1 MLRRRHIDTDPGR
14 SRLRATPAAAARPFR
29 AVGWVVRERVLWPI
43 EDLLPSFG
51 ERVKWPL
58 QRLGWGFERRL
69 IWPVRERVSSWSHPR
84 RVAGVSALVA
94 VAIGAAA
101 FGVLMS
107 SQEDPAS
114 DEQVAAVAP
123 VTLADAQ
130 AAQVEQ
136 SGKPT
141 LQGAAPVFGVK
152 ESVEVASAESGDKGE
167 AASEADALAAL
178 AGSEAEPSEALD
190 TEATAAASSEKPV
203 PAGPEAMKV
212 ARHFANAFVFY
223 EVGQRPE
230 QAKAVFGETATPQ
243 LAGALSKRPPRLPAN
258 AKVPR
263 AKVLNLVPGL
273 RHAKAYTV
281 SVSLL
286 RVGVTSELRLQM
298 KELDG
303 AWVITDVRG

>member
-14 SRLRATPAAAARPFR
+14 SRLRAALAAATRPFR

-43 EDLLPSFG
+43 ADLLSSLG
-51 ERVKWPL
+51 ERLKWPF
-58 QRLGWGFERRL
+58 QRIGWGIERRL
-69 IWPVRERVSSWSHPR
+69 IWPVRERVSSWGHPR
-84 RVAGVSALVA
+84 RVAGASALA
-94 VAIGAAA
+94 ALAIGAAA
-101 FGVLMS
+101 LGVLMS
-107 SQEDPAS
+107 SQGDPAS
-114 DEQVAAVAP
+114 DGKVAAAP

-141 LQGAAPVFGVK
+141 LQGAPPVFGVR
-152 ESVEVASAESGDKGE
+152 EGVEVASEESGDESE
-167 AASEADALAAL
+167 AASEADALAAQ
-178 AGSEAEPSEALD
+178 AGSEAEPSEAVD

-203 PAGPEAMKV
+203 SAGPDAMKV
-212 ARHFANAFVFY
+212 ARRFANAFVFY
-223 EVGQRPE
+223 EVGERPE
-230 QAKAVFGETATPQ
+230 QAKTVFGETATPQ
-243 LAGALSKRPPRLPAN
+243 LASALSNRPPRLPAN

-286 RVGVTSELRLQM
+286 RVGVTSELRLRM
-298 KELDG
+298 KEQDG